1 YKKLAERYPNHELE
15 VQAKKVLENILHHY
29 SNFHI
34 QTIDAFFQKVVR
46 AFARELE
53 LQIGYELELDTDLV
67 LSIATDSMLN
77 KINNDGEL
85 AGFLEEFVFNLIEK
99 DKGWYIEP
107 DIKFFGRELFKDRYY
122 NLLESLG
129 KDDVIDKSTIR
140 NIIAKLNYIVGDFEN
155 TMTGYSNR
163 TRELMSEYSL
173 NEKDFFHGKSG
184 VAGYLLHKISKKKD
198 YKPTTRVF
206 DAHEHDDNWTAKG
219 SNKKKTVLDCL
230 NGGLRDVLN
239 GVIAHFNDNYK
250 QYI

>member
-1 YKKLAERYPNHELE
+1 MEFLYIVIKNPDDYKHVLAITFTNKATEEMKTRIISTLMEIANGNKKSEEYKKLAERYPNHELE

-99 DKGWYIEP
+99 DKGWNIEP

-129 KDDVIDKSTIR
+129 KDDVIDKNTIR
-140 NIIAKLNYIVGDFEN
+140 NIIAKLNDIVNGFEDR
-155 TMTGYSNR
+155 MTDYSNR
-163 TRELMSEYSL
+163 
-173 NEKDFFHGKSG
+173 
-184 VAGYLLHKISKKKD
+184 
-198 YKPTTRVF
+198 
-206 DAHEHDDNWTAKG
+206 
-219 SNKKKTVLDCL
+219 
-230 NGGLRDVLN
+230 
-239 GVIAHFNDNYK
+239 
-250 QYI
+250 